1 MADKYGKI
9 LARRAVYVVIA
20 FVLVSLCPSHYNE
33 MRFFGIL
40 SGELTIRLVFIR
52 AFTLIPILGLLVIIP
67 RLRGDR
73 VGSGLRHRPGKK
85 LTAASLAIA
94 AVMLLGGLYISCFFL
109 LTGWGGS
116 FCQNLWTICGKIPAR
131 SIFGGQLWG
140 YLPTWAYPTS
150 IFCARRPRGGRA
162 CGRRELITIS
172 PSGDTG
178 AQKRKPQRLRFP
190 FCISDQIAAAGVVP
204 PMPSGSARRRRRCRP
219 RPPRRRWPGRA
230 SLSRTQ

>member
-9 LARRAVYVVIA
+9 LARRAIYVVIA

-52 AFTLIPILGLLVIIP
+52 AFTLIPILGLLVSYLVCGAI
-67 RLRGDR
+67 GF
-73 VGSGLRHRPGKK
+73 GSGLRHRPGKK

-94 AVMLLGGLYISCFFL
+94 AVMLLGGLYISCFFPFDWL
-109 LTGWGGS
+109 GRAHFARTSGL
-116 FCQNLWTICGKIPAR
+116 FVAR
-131 SIFGGQLWG
+131 SRPAL
-140 YLPTWAYPTS
+140 YLVGSYGDICPHGHIQPPSFAP
-150 IFCARRPRGGRA
+150 RRPRGGRP
-162 CGRRELITIS
+162 CGRRELIPIS

-204 PMPSGSARRRRRCRP
+204 PMPSGSVRRRRRCRRR
-219 RPPRRRWPGRA
+219 RPPRRWPGRG
-230 SLSRTQ
+230 